1 MFIKFDEV
9 HDYGLGQVEAV
20 RTATAST
27 TKGFQAI
34 LSEAIDYSK
43 KSFENHQGFVDKLLR
58 VRSPDE
64 LFELQSNHAKASFD
78 EFAARA
84 GKIRELY
91 SEVSKEA
98 FGALLN
104 GVSKSEKEA
113 PAKAVAPLPTRKAS
127 VAAAE

>member
-1 MFIKFDEV
+1 MFMKFYDV
-9 HDYGLGQVEAV
+9 HDYGLGQFEAV

-34 LSEAIDYSK
+34 VSEAIDYSK
-43 KSFENHQGFVDKLLR
+43 KSFENQQGFVDKLLH

-64 LFELQSNHAKASFD
+64 FIELQSNHAKATFD

-84 GKIRELY
+84 AKIGELY
-91 SEVSKEA
+91 SELSKEA

-127 VAAAE
+127 VAAE